1 MGKVIGKEREVCF
14 MDLAYKDYNNHVRPI
29 QEEIKKTEQ
38 VIVDLHKQFEET
50 DSSTQRKRIS
60 EVLRELNT
68 ALPKMRLEQSKMSSK
83 YSVDI
88 TLFQLARE
96 LDELEK
102 HNATVTSYME
112 VEQIIIEKL
121 QPIVNKLKEAYSDES
136 ALPLLA
142 YKIGGLLK
150 ESRRL
155 QLKDKKELEQKFY
168 DRCKL
173 IESNKDEE
181 NVIDDKYKTMLDEI
195 LKKYI

>member
-136 ALPLLA
+136 ALPLSLIQISA
-142 YKIGGLLK
+142 PTRQSENSYADFRLTKKHTFQGGIPFSNSHPPTD
-150 ESRRL
+150 E
-155 QLKDKKELEQKFY
+155 KKAN
-168 DRCKL
+168 L
-173 IESNKDEE
+173 ICCPA
-181 NVIDDKYKTMLDEI
+181 L
-195 LKKYI
+195 